1 MLKRWWNNRR
11 NSNGEMIVEKKE
23 EEKEEETIVSYSYIM
38 RCSTFNWT
46 GTIWLCIDLI
56 IYRWSETS
64 SKRGSIQN
72 TASWEHAESSG
83 LRLSHTRLTN
93 SFEGNA
99 SAHILH
105 YSSIEFHNLDL
116 RSFASSF
123 RLASNA
129 YRKALKQ
136 EFATRQIRQV
146 RNAPLFFF
154 LSSFFFI

>member
-1 MLKRWWNNRR
+1 MIMHRLDYIPLKWNF
-11 NSNGEMIVEKKE
+11 VKE
-23 EEKEEETIVSYSYIM
+23 RKYPKYS
-38 RCSTFNWT
+38 
-46 GTIWLCIDLI
+46 
-56 IYRWSETS
+56 
-64 SKRGSIQN
+64 
-72 TASWEHAESSG
+72 SWEHAESSS

-99 SAHILH
+99 SARILR

-154 LSSFFFI
+154 LSSFFLYNDKSFIYDDVIRVMCTQLRAVYTRETDARASHQSWSRSSSSS